1 MKLNR
6 IICAAAA
13 ALCATAVI
21 GINAIA
27 CTGVYVGKAVSAD
40 GSVMLC
46 RTEDM
51 SSSGSKRFIVH
62 NSGEHKAGTSY
73 TDAFGLTISYS
84 RDSYRYSAVP
94 NSLYKG
100 IGSAPYGAA
109 GFNELGIAVT
119 ATITAYPNQKAG
131 NADPY
136 VDTGVHELSL
146 ADIILSQADS
156 ARGGIE
162 LIAEYVDKYGCGE
175 GSIIMTADKNEA
187 WYMEIYTGHQY
198 AAVKLP
204 EDKAAVMANA
214 FMLGEIDTSSPE
226 VIVSKE
232 IERLPAREGFLKK
245 TNGRINLRETY
256 AEPEKS
262 SNSIRIWG
270 GRKLMHGTIPENP
283 DEVSYELL
291 FTPSQK
297 INISEVMELTRY
309 RYEDT
314 PYNTN
319 LEENRLIR
327 AIGTSRQEECHIL
340 QIRPNMSVAAGC
352 LEWLCMSNAEFA
364 PYIPYYGAAITDT
377 AEVSKADYSEYNPG
391 SMYWANRSLNMLC
404 AFNRDAFGKDVR
416 SFYADYQKKLIN
428 YLKSSDQLMAVSNSK
443 SETANEIC
451 LLLTND
457 AYSKATEIYKKLF
470 LFAAEYEG
478 KAEFD
483 GNDAAFSVNMSSDIT
498 TK

>member
-1 MKLNR
+1 MRLNK
-6 IICAAAA
+6 ILYAAAAVLCAAAMTCIHA
-13 ALCATAVI
+13 A
-21 GINAIA
+21 A
-27 CTGVYVGKAVSAD
+27 CTGVYVGKGASAD
-40 GSVMLC
+40 GSVILC

-73 TDAFGLTISYS
+73 TDAFGLTIAYS

-94 NSLYKG
+94 GSLYKG
-100 IGSAPYGAA
+100 VGDAPYGAA
-109 GFNELGIAVT
+109 GFNELGIAAT
-119 ATITAYPNQKAG
+119 ATITAYPNQKAEE
-131 NADPY
+131 ADPFVY
-136 VDTGVHELSL
+136 TGVHELSL
-146 ADIILSQADS
+146 TDLILSQADS

-162 LIAEYVDKYGCGE
+162 LAAEYVDKYGCGE
-175 GSIIMTADKNEA
+175 GSIVMTADKDEA

-214 FMLGEIDTSSPE
+214 FMLGEIDTASPE
-226 VIVSKE
+226 VIVSKD
-232 IERLPAREGFLKK
+232 IKQLPEKAGFLKK

-256 AEPEKS
+256 GESEKL
-262 SNSIRIWG
+262 SNSLRIWG

-283 DEVSYELL
+283 EDISYDLT

-297 INISEVMELTRY
+297 INLSEVMELTRY

-319 LEENRLIR
+319 LEENRFLR
-327 AIGTSRQEECHIL
+327 AIGTPRQEECHIL
-340 QIRPNMSVAAGC
+340 QIRPNMSAATGC
-352 LEWLCMSNAEFA
+352 LEWLCMSSAEFA
-364 PYIPYYGAAITDT
+364 PYIPYYGASITDT
-377 AEVSKADYSEYNPG
+377 AEVSKADHPEYDSG

-404 AFNRDAFGKDVR
+404 AFNRDAFGRGVR
-416 SFYADYQKKLIN
+416 DFYADYQQKLIN
-428 YLKSSDQLMAVSNSK
+428 YLRSSDQLMAVSGAK

-457 AYSKATEIYKKLF
+457 AYAKAAEIYRKLF
-470 LFAAEYEG
+470 TFAAEYEG

-483 GNDAAFSVNMSSDIT
+483 GNDAVFNVDISSDIAVQ
-498 TK
+498 